1 MSLVDDSRPVTG
13 VSAVNA
19 DGEIL
24 VFCKLAPCDLDHFRI
39 SGRELA
45 FFAGESEEP
54 VFSDVYGA
62 LTVEAASVRGDVV
75 VVFPSVPDRSMRV
88 PARYGL

>member
-1 MSLVDDSRPVTG
+1 MNSIDDSRPVTG

-24 VFCKLAPCDLDHFRI
+24 VFCRLTPCDLDHFRI

-45 FFAGESEEP
+45 FYAAEKEEP
-54 VFSDVYGA
+54 VFADVYGR

-75 VVFPSVPDRSMRV
+75 VVFPSVPDRSIRV